1 MIAGAALVLC
11 LDRPQLFN
19 LDLLARF
26 HTPLTAVIDWDVS
39 YAMAA
44 AVEIISDSASRV
56 FASYTGWDY
65 PMSRTQI
72 WVTRGWE
79 RVMNA
84 LRGEKEDPIIFEY
97 PWHAKDPDAAERA
110 LIVGMDSEEKAWFE
124 DTLKTFSAI
133 PD

>member
-1 MIAGAALVLC
+1 MSFAI
-11 LDRPQLFN
+11 
-19 LDLLARF
+19 
-26 HTPLTAVIDWDVS
+26 
-39 YAMAA
+39 AA
-44 AVEIISDSASRV
+44 AVEIITDSASRV

-72 WVTRGWE
+72 WQVQGWE

-84 LRGEKEDPIIFEY
+84 LRSEEEEDPIIFTY
-97 PWHAKDPDAAERA
+97 PWRAKDADAAERA
-110 LIVGMDSEEKAWFE
+110 LIAGMDSEEKAWYE

>member
-1 MIAGAALVLC
+1 M
-11 LDRPQLFN
+11 
-19 LDLLARF
+19 
-26 HTPLTAVIDWDVS
+26 DWDVS
-39 YAMAA
+39 FAIAA
-44 AVEIISDSASRV
+44 AVEIITDPASRV

-72 WVTRGWE
+72 WQVRGWE

-84 LRGEKEDPIIFEY
+84 LRGEKEEPIIFKY

-110 LIVGMDSEEKAWFE
+110 LIAGMDSEEKAWFE